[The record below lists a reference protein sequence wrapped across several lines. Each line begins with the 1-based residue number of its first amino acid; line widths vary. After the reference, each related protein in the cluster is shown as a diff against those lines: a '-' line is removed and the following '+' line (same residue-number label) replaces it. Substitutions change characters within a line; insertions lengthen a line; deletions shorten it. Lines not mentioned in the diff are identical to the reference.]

1 MKEDDLRVNQLIEVE
16 MIYDGEKVV
25 LSSRIEDIRDDYLL
39 IAAPIRHGI
48 PLIMPSGSEVMVQF
62 WVRDTLW
69 GFNSVVSGRR
79 LRPVP
84 MWIIKKPVEIV
95 RIPQKRQ
102 SVRLSVSLPIQ
113 FQYLDRNDDSVYK
126 GLTVD
131 ISAGGVLFSSSQ
143 PCTPGESIKVELEL
157 TEKDKIS
164 SVARVVRCSDKSED
178 ALRRYRVAI
187 QFEDITENQRD
198 RIFKFIFDKQRE
210 WIRKGLLE

>member
-84 MWIIKKPVEIV
+84 MW
-95 RIPQKRQ
+95 
-102 SVRLSVSLPIQ
+102 
-113 FQYLDRNDDSVYK
+113 
-126 GLTVD
+126 
-131 ISAGGVLFSSSQ
+131 
-143 PCTPGESIKVELEL
+143 
-157 TEKDKIS
+157 
-164 SVARVVRCSDKSED
+164 
-178 ALRRYRVAI
+178 
-187 QFEDITENQRD
+187 
-198 RIFKFIFDKQRE
+198 
-210 WIRKGLLE
+210 